1 MNVGEKFPKEKT
13 CCFTGHREDKL
24 HRTEEEIRDELK
36 QEILKSV
43 EEGFTTFI
51 TGMAYGVD
59 IWAGEL
65 LKELKR
71 KNKAIRL
78 IAAVPFKGFESRWT
92 DRWRWRFKQVLRKA
106 DEVHVICEG
115 YESYAYQKRNEW
127 MVDRASK
134 VIAVYNGEPSG
145 TGNTINYAK
154 KAGVP
159 AVYIQA

>member
-1 MNVGEKFPKEKT
+1 MSVNENNPREKT

-43 EEGFTTFI
+43 EEGFTNFI

-65 LKELKR
+65 VKELKK

-78 IAAVPFKGFESRWT
+78 IAAVPFKGLNLDGQTAGDGVSSR
-92 DRWRWRFKQVLRKA
+92 
-106 DEVHVICEG
+106 
-115 YESYAYQKRNEW
+115 S
-127 MVDRASK
+127 
-134 VIAVYNGEPSG
+134 
-145 TGNTINYAK
+145 
-154 KAGVP
+154 
-159 AVYIQA
+159 